1 MPESGRR
8 RLRWVCFTLALVVVV
23 LDQVTKQIAE
33 THLQYAQAVP
43 VTSWFDWFLVYNRGA
58 AFSFLADAAGW
69 QRWFFTAI
77 ALLVSAVV
85 TVWIVRLPAAQKR
98 LAVALALI
106 LGGGLGNL
114 IDRVLLGYVIDFISW
129 HYEQWYWPAF
139 NVADAA
145 ITAGALLLFLDAVL
159 GSRSSQ
165 QEVKSSP

>member
-8 RLRWVCFTLALVVVV
+8 RLRWVSCALALVVVA

-33 THLQYAQAVP
+33 AHLLYATAVP
-43 VTSWFDWFLVYNRGA
+43 VTSWFDWLLVYNRGA
-58 AFSFLADAAGW
+58 AFSFLADAPGW
-69 QRWFFTAI
+69 QRWFLTAI
-77 ALLVSAVV
+77 AAMVSGIV
-85 TVWIVRLPAAQKR
+85 TVWIFRLSAAQKR
-98 LAVALALI
+98 LALALALI

-145 ITAGALLLFLDAVL
+145 ITAGALLLLLDSVL
-159 GSRSSQ
+159 GSQSAQ
-165 QEVKSSP
+165 QEVKPTP